1 MSRESELRVL
11 AGELS
16 RSWHQLG
23 RVLAG
28 RRLLASLHEG
38 SAAKL
43 SPTKLSALDVLA
55 EGGTRVGELAAQ
67 VGVDE
72 TTATRLV
79 DRLEALALVERRTLA
94 ADRRVTVVG
103 LTAAGEKLVADV
115 AQRRERFF
123 CEVLA
128 ELEPDERTELVRLT
142 TKASGALREHSV
154 ELTAR

>member
-1 MSRESELRVL
+1 MSGDSELRVL

-16 RSWHQLG
+16 RCWHQLG
-23 RVLAG
+23 RVLTG

-38 SAAKL
+38 SVAKL
-43 SPTKLSALDVLA
+43 SPTKRRALDVLA
-55 EGGTRVGELAAQ
+55 EGGTRVGELATQ

-79 DRLEALALVERRTLA
+79 DRLEALGLVERRSLA

-115 AQRRERFF
+115 ALRRERFF
-123 CEVLA
+123 CEVLT
-128 ELEPDERTELVRLT
+128 ELEPDERVELVRLT
-142 TKASGALREHSV
+142 AKAAGALREHSV
-154 ELTAR
+154 ELIAR

>member
-1 MSRESELRVL
+1 ML

-16 RSWHQLG
+16 RCWHQLG

-38 SAAKL
+38 SVAKL
-43 SPTKLSALDVLA
+43 SPTKLRALDVLA

-79 DRLEALALVERRTLA
+79 DRLEVLGLVERRSLA
-94 ADRRVTVVG
+94 ADRRVTVVR
-103 LTAAGEKLVADV
+103 LTPAGEKLVTDV
-115 AQRRERFF
+115 AQQRERFF

-128 ELEPDERTELVRLT
+128 ELEPDERVELVRLT
-142 TKASGALREHSV
+142 AKAFGALREHSV
-154 ELTAR
+154 ELIAR

>member
-16 RSWHQLG
+16 RCWHQLG

-28 RRLLASLHEG
+28 RRLLATLHEG
-38 SAAKL
+38 SVAKL
-43 SPTKLSALDVLA
+43 SPTKRRALDVLA
-55 EGGTRVGELAAQ
+55 EGDARVGELAAQ

-79 DRLEALALVERRTLA
+79 DRLEALGLVERRSLA
-94 ADRRVTVVG
+94 ADRRVTVVR

-115 AQRRERFF
+115 AVRRERFL

-128 ELEPDERTELVRLT
+128 ELEPGERVELVRLT
-142 TKASGALREHSV
+142 AKAAGALREHSV
-154 ELTAR
+154 ELIAR

>member
-16 RSWHQLG
+16 RCWHQLG

-28 RRLLASLHEG
+28 RKLVETLNQG
-38 SAAKL
+38 TAARL
-43 SPTKLSALDVLA
+43 SPTKRRALDVLA
-55 EGGTRVGELAAQ
+55 EGEARVGELAAQ

-79 DRLEALALVERRTLA
+79 DRLAELGLVERSSLA
-94 ADRRVTVVG
+94 ADRRVTVVR
-103 LTAAGEKLVADV
+103 LTVAGEKLVADV
-115 AQRRERFF
+115 AVRRERFF

-128 ELEPDERTELVRLT
+128 ELEPEERVELVRLT
-142 TKASGALREHSV
+142 AKAAGALREHSV
-154 ELTAR
+154 ELIAR